1 MKNRINYIAG
11 LTLIEIMIGVIITSI
26 MMAAVYT
33 SYSVVNQSY
42 SQVTDKAKISRAS
55 RDIVTMLMRDVR
67 MAGFKYYAGS
77 HEIAQYASNTS
88 ECNNGSGIVLPKN
101 SYLHFD
107 NGFDGNPQ
115 DSHNALVI
123 RKNTLGFGIISDTS
137 TSLSTNNTNAT
148 GSTASTG
155 SNCCDQIQIVYE
167 DFNQNDYS
175 DGKQPYK
182 KYRITYYAQPNDTG
196 GFAAY
201 KRVEHYSQPRNG
213 CDLFEQA
220 TPPPEQNDGGN
231 DPLGAGNLFNLEN
244 QFGLGR
250 DPNAGGIVGSGV
262 GDDSTDVNSITRG
275 LWLTNCNECTPGV
288 MVRNY
293 IDDME
298 FIPFDQDGKII
309 QDSAGKFPAPEHV
322 GIRDRLL
329 DIRGVDI
336 RLTWISKEDFY
347 KDAAT
352 TDKPRTILGLGGAD
366 RNNLISDGKD
376 KKLRDSVVVTVHTRN
391 IGETF

>member
-77 HEIAQYASNTS
+77 HEIAQYASNTV

-115 DSHNALVI
+115 DSHNPLVI
-123 RKNTLGFGIISDTS
+123 RKNTLGFKIISDTS

-213 CDLFEQA
+213 CDLITQA
-220 TPPPEQNDGGN
+220 TPPPQNDGGN
-231 DPLGAGNLFNLEN
+231 DPLGDGNLFNLEN
-244 QFGLGR
+244 QFGVNR

-262 GDDSTDVNSITRG
+262 SDDSADLSSINKG
-275 LWLTNCNECTPGV
+275 LWLTDCNECTPGV

>member
-175 DGKQPYK
+175 DGKQHYK

-213 CDLFEQA
+213 CDLIAQA
-220 TPPPEQNDGGN
+220 TPPPQNDGGN
-231 DPLGAGNLFNLEN
+231 DPLGDGNLFNLEN
-244 QFGLGR
+244 QFGVNR

-262 GDDSTDVNSITRG
+262 SDDSADVSSINKG
-275 LWLTNCNECTPGV
+275 LWLTDCNECTPGV

>member
-115 DSHNALVI
+115 DSHNPLVI

-213 CDLFEQA
+213 CDLIAQA
-220 TPPPEQNDGGN
+220 TPPPQNDGGN
-231 DPLGAGNLFNLEN
+231 DPLGDGNLFNLEN
-244 QFGLGR
+244 QFGVNR

-262 GDDSTDVNSITRG
+262 SDDSADVSSINKG
-275 LWLTNCNECTPGV
+275 LWLTDCNECTPGV

-309 QDSAGKFPAPEHV
+309 QDSAGKFPAPEHI

>member
-115 DSHNALVI
+115 DSHNPLVI

-213 CDLFEQA
+213 CDLIAQA
-220 TPPPEQNDGGN
+220 TPPPQNDGGN
-231 DPLGAGNLFNLEN
+231 DPLGDGNLFNLEN
-244 QFGLGR
+244 QFGVNR
-250 DPNAGGIVGSGV
+250 DPNASGIVGSGV
-262 GDDSTDVNSITRG
+262 SDDSADVSSINKG
-275 LWLTNCNECTPGV
+275 LWLTDCNECTPGV

>member
-42 SQVTDKAKISRAS
+42 SQVADKAKISRAS

-77 HEIAQYASNTS
+77 HEIAQYASNTV

-115 DSHNALVI
+115 DSHNPLVI

-213 CDLFEQA
+213 CDLIAQA
-220 TPPPEQNDGGN
+220 TPPPQNDGGN
-231 DPLGAGNLFNLEN
+231 DPLGDGNLFNLEN
-244 QFGLGR
+244 QFGVNR

-262 GDDSTDVNSITRG
+262 SDDSADVSSINKG
-275 LWLTNCNECTPGV
+275 LWLTDCNECTPGV

-309 QDSAGKFPAPEHV
+309 QDSAGKFPAPEHI

>member
-42 SQVTDKAKISRAS
+42 SQVADKAKISRAS

-77 HEIAQYASNTS
+77 HEIAQYASNTV

-115 DSHNALVI
+115 DSHNPLVI

-213 CDLFEQA
+213 CDLIAQA
-220 TPPPEQNDGGN
+220 TPPPQNDGGN
-231 DPLGAGNLFNLEN
+231 DPLGDGNLFNLEN
-244 QFGLGR
+244 QFGVNR

-262 GDDSTDVNSITRG
+262 SDDSADVSSINKG
-275 LWLTNCNECTPGV
+275 LWLTDCNECTPGV

-309 QDSAGKFPAPEHV
+309 QDSAGKFPAPEHI

-366 RNNLISDGKD
+366 RNYSISDGKD

>member
-42 SQVTDKAKISRAS
+42 SQVADKAKISRAS

-77 HEIAQYASNTS
+77 HEIAQYASNTV

-115 DSHNALVI
+115 DSHNPLVI

-213 CDLFEQA
+213 CDLIAQA
-220 TPPPEQNDGGN
+220 TPPPQNDGGN
-231 DPLGAGNLFNLEN
+231 DPLGDGNLFNLEN
-244 QFGLGR
+244 QFGVNR

-262 GDDSTDVNSITRG
+262 SDDSADVSSINKG
-275 LWLTNCNECTPGV
+275 LWLTDCNECTPGV

-366 RNNLISDGKD
+366 RNYSISDGKD

>member
-115 DSHNALVI
+115 DSHNPLVI
-123 RKNTLGFGIISDTS
+123 RKNTLGFKIISDTS

-213 CDLFEQA
+213 CDLIAQA
-220 TPPPEQNDGGN
+220 TPPPQNDGGN
-231 DPLGAGNLFNLEN
+231 DPLGDGNLFNLEN
-244 QFGLGR
+244 QFGVNR
-250 DPNAGGIVGSGV
+250 DPNASGIVGSGV
-262 GDDSTDVNSITRG
+262 SDDSADVSSINKG
-275 LWLTNCNECTPGV
+275 LWLTDCNECTPGV

-366 RNNLISDGKD
+366 RNYSISDGKD

>member
-148 GSTASTG
+148 GSSASTG

-213 CDLFEQA
+213 CDLITQA
-220 TPPPEQNDGGN
+220 TPPPQNDGGN
-231 DPLGAGNLFNLEN
+231 DPLGDGNLFNLEN
-244 QFGLGR
+244 QFGVNR
-250 DPNAGGIVGSGV
+250 DSNAGGIVGSGV
-262 GDDSTDVNSITRG
+262 SDDSADVSSINKG
-275 LWLTNCNECTPGV
+275 LWLTDCNECTPGV

>member
-1 MKNRINYIAG
+1 MKNYSKHISG
-11 LTLIEIMIGVIITSI
+11 LTLIEIMIGIVITTI

-42 SQVTDKAKISRAS
+42 SQVSEKAKISRAS
-55 RDIVTMLMRDVR
+55 RDIVSMLMRDVR

-77 HEIAQYASNTS
+77 HEIAQFADDTS
-88 ECNNGSGIVLPKN
+88 ACNGGVGVALPKN
-101 SYLHFD
+101 SYLYYD
-107 NGFDGNPQ
+107 NGFLDPSE
-115 DSHNALVI
+115 SHNPVVI
-123 RKNTLGFGIISDTS
+123 RRNTLGFGITS
-137 TSLSTNNTNAT
+137 AQGLTTNTTN
-148 GSTASTG
+148 TASATAG
-155 SNCCDQIQIVYE
+155 NCCDQIQIVYE

-182 KYRITYYAQPNDTG
+182 KYRITYYALPNGSG

-262 GDDSTDVNSITRG
+262 GDDSTDVNSINRG

-298 FIPFDQDGKII
+298 FIPFDKDGKVI
-309 QDSAGKFPAPEHV
+309 QDSSGRFPAPEHV
-322 GIRDRLL
+322 GIRDRLQ

-336 RLTWISKEDFY
+336 RLTWVSKEDFY
-347 KDAAT
+347 RDAAT
-352 TDKPRTILGLGGAD
+352 TDKPRTILGLGGTD
-366 RNNLISDGKD
+366 RNSLIADGKD
-376 KKLRDSVVVTVHTRN
+376 KKLRDSVIVTVHTRN

>member
-115 DSHNALVI
+115 DSHNPLVI
-123 RKNTLGFGIISDTS
+123 RKNTLGFKIISDTS

-213 CDLFEQA
+213 CDLIAQA
-220 TPPPEQNDGGN
+220 TPPPQNDGGN
-231 DPLGAGNLFNLEN
+231 DPLGDGNLFNLEN
-244 QFGLGR
+244 QFGVNR

-262 GDDSTDVNSITRG
+262 SDDSADVSSINKG
-275 LWLTNCNECTPGV
+275 LWLTDCNECTPGV

-352 TDKPRTILGLGGAD
+352 TDKPRTILGLGGTD

>member
-42 SQVTDKAKISRAS
+42 SQVADKAKISRAS

-148 GSTASTG
+148 GSTASNG

-213 CDLFEQA
+213 CDLIAQA
-220 TPPPEQNDGGN
+220 TPPPQNDGGN
-231 DPLGAGNLFNLEN
+231 DPLGDGNLFNLEN
-244 QFGLGR
+244 QFGVNR

-262 GDDSTDVNSITRG
+262 SDDSADVSSINKG
-275 LWLTNCNECTPGV
+275 LWLTDCNECTPGV

-309 QDSAGKFPAPEHV
+309 QDSAGKFPAPEHI

-352 TDKPRTILGLGGAD
+352 TDKPRTILGLGGTD